1 MNILAVYIRK
11 YLQKNKI
18 STILSTLSL
27 MCASIFFYIVV
38 CLSVNTIIG
47 LQDFTINS
55 FGNYHAVFEN
65 VNDDFIRSLQLH
77 GQIDKVNI
85 VEFKNQ
91 IYLDNFQSVEKES
104 FYLLGI
110 DNKTFDE
117 LGLRIYE
124 GRFPKNNHEILISNS
139 SLDDSLLNLDIGE
152 HIELNQETYEIVGIT
167 TNIHFEENQNYYTIL
182 SLKENIGTKNAYL
195 HFKNQKDISYFTNKI
210 ANDFIGEYESFHVNN
225 YYSYSLTQDAN
236 RFFLFF
242 VLFIVCLLI
251 TFFIMNVSLIRNCFK
266 NSYAN
271 REKHLAILKT
281 VGVTQAQCKTM
292 ILYEGVILLL
302 FSLPIGCLFGF
313 VSYEILRTVLNQL
326 LRSISV
332 HTFIIGNEYKW
343 ILLLVTVLYVSGL
356 SFICI
361 HRSNSKIVKQNVSL
375 TLQSSDEVQVMDHPY
390 LELEKKQPILLR
402 LLKKNIRQNKIVYRP
417 LVIGVTCIATLFILV
432 NGFMGY
438 LREGIFFETSDHNYD
453 VEVIIQNEYYP
464 TQLMTK
470 LKTRENA
477 SFVVI
482 SESMYLDCYDSSI
495 LNKEYQDVTYVNG
508 PIQFEVMTFNDQIIE
523 NFITPDNYVELIDVD
538 KPNAVVINKT
548 YSSSHRHFVDI
559 LDANQI
565 KELYFNNQVI
575 LENVDLF
582 LSDSLITGTGY
593 QKNPQ
598 MIVTHELFDEI
609 FLKTEN
615 PYHEYHIYYQSNDTT
630 SLIRELNQLNHD
642 MVFDFDVVNTQAT
655 IRNGKLMTV
664 LIRIISYGYIL
675 LLAIMAMLSVSCTA
689 SINFDYRKKE
699 LMLYRLLGLRMK
711 ELLVLVF
718 MELTY
723 YVSKVMI
730 YSWACSQL
738 LNYICY
744 HFYFKALGLKYFIPM
759 NSVYGS
765 FILIIIFLLASMIH
779 IYWRMK
785 SLKYSIILKN
795 EMSLM

>member
-1 MNILAVYIRK
+1 MNILAIYIRK

-91 IYLDNFQSVEKES
+91 IYFDNFQSIEKES

-110 DNKTFDE
+110 DNKTFNE

-139 SLDDSLLNLDIGE
+139 SLDDSFINLDIGE
-152 HIELNQETYEIVGIT
+152 QIELNKEIYEIVGIT
-167 TNIHFEENQNYYTIL
+167 TNIHFEENQSYYTIL
-182 SLKENIGTKNAYL
+182 SLKENIGSKNVYL
-195 HFKNQKDISYFTNKI
+195 HFKNRKDIQYLTNKI
-210 ANDFIGEYESFHVNN
+210 ANDFKGEYESFSVNEN
-225 YYSYSLTQDAN
+225 YSYSFTKDAN
-236 RFFLFF
+236 GFFLFF
-242 VLFIVCLLI
+242 VLFIACLLV
-251 TFFIMNVSLIRNCFK
+251 TFFIMNVFLIRNCFK

-281 VGVTQAQCKTM
+281 VGVTQSQCKTM
-292 ILYEGVILLL
+292 ILYEGIILLL
-302 FSLPIGCLFGF
+302 FSLPLGCLFGF
-313 VSYEILRTVLNQL
+313 ISYEILRTVLNQL
-326 LRSISV
+326 LHSISV
-332 HTFIIGNEYKW
+332 HTFIIRNEYRW
-343 ILLLVTVLYVSGL
+343 TLLLLTVLYVSGL

-361 HRSNSKIVKQNVSL
+361 RRSNNRIVKQNVSL
-375 TLQSSDEVQVMDHPY
+375 TLQSSDEVQVMEKPY
-390 LELEKKQPILLR
+390 LELEKKQPILIR
-402 LLKKNIRQNKIVYRP
+402 LLKKNIRQNRFIYRP
-417 LVIGVTCIATLFILV
+417 LVVGVTCITTLFILV

-438 LREGIFFETSDHNYD
+438 LREGIFFETNDHNYD

-470 LKTRENA
+470 LKNMDNA

-495 LNKEYQDVTYVNG
+495 LNKEYKDVTYVDG

-523 NFITPDNYVELIDVD
+523 NFITPDNYLELIDVN
-538 KPNAVVINKT
+538 KPSAVVINKT
-548 YSSSHRHFVDI
+548 YSSSNRYFLDI
-559 LDANQI
+559 LDVNQI
-565 KELYFNNQVI
+565 NELYYNDRIIVQNI
-575 LENVDLF
+575 DLF

-609 FLKTEN
+609 FLN
-615 PYHEYHIYYQSNDTT
+615 SMNQYHEYHIYYQSNDAT

-642 MVFDFDVVNTQAT
+642 MVVDFDVLNTQAT
-655 IRNGKLMTV
+655 IRNGKLITV

-675 LLAIMAMLSVSCTA
+675 LLAIMAILSVSCTA
-689 SINFDYRKKE
+689 SINFDYRRKE
-699 LMLYRLLGLRMK
+699 LMLYRILGLRMK
-711 ELLVLVF
+711 ELLVLLM

-723 YVSKVMI
+723 YVSKVFI
-730 YSWACSQL
+730 YSWVCSQI

-744 HFYFKALGLKYFIPM
+744 QFYFKDLGLKYFIPM
-759 NSVYGS
+759 NSAYGS
-765 FILIIIFLLASMIH
+765 FILIIIFLTISITY